1 MQSGSFLSEEHLAWH
16 SSCGST
22 RAHLQ
27 HTSFLNPGVTVHSLH
42 PALQAAPLDTRH
54 PWTPAPRARQPPAAP
69 RWYRSRPRLPC
80 SVCPGRTHTLH
91 NLAYHRLAHTPCQ
104 CLLNLTNTQRGG
116 LR

>member
-16 SSCGST
+16 SSCGLT

-27 HTSFLNPGVTVHSLH
+27 HTSFLHPGVTMHSLH
-42 PALQAAPLDTRH
+42 
-54 PWTPAPRARQPPAAP
+54 PAAP

-91 NLAYHRLAHTPCQ
+91 NLAYHRSAHTPCQ
-104 CLLNLTNTQRGG
+104 CLLNLTSTQRGG